1 MPYTYGTHVR
11 PQVSNS
17 NTLRALAAWLSQ
29 HGGKGAGTGGADRIN
44 AEPPATFKRTLAQVH
59 ARDNFLRNHPEVSER
74 RPARNVG
81 MRSAHIMAPIF
92 ASNKGANPRMSQLM
106 LAGGVFGLMLENIAW
121 LRVHPETPDL
131 YSAGVS
137 YKPERR
143 RIDPRT
149 GKPSEYGEEW
159 QTIPWVIYRGYGD
172 CEDLGAWR
180 SAELNAKYHI
190 KAHPYIKMRRMPD
203 GFWRA
208 HVVVRW
214 PDGQIEDPS
223 AKLGM
228 YTFTY

>member
-1 MPYTYGTHVR
+1 M
-11 PQVSNS
+11 
-17 NTLRALAAWLSQ
+17 TLGQLFKQ
-29 HGGKGAGTGGADRIN
+29 
-44 AEPPATFKRTLAQVH
+44 EPDPAQFRKTLA
-59 ARDNFLRNHPEVSER
+59 RNHLRDRLLKENPRLAER
-74 RPARNVG
+74 RPRRLVG
-81 MRSAHIMAPIF
+81 MRAAHVLAPVF
-92 ASNKGANPRMSQLM
+92 TANDPKNARMSQLM

-121 LRVHPETPDL
+121 LQAHPETPDL
-131 YSAGVS
+131 YKAGVS

-143 RIDPRT
+143 RINPVT

-180 SAELNAKYHI
+180 SAELRAKYKV
-190 KAHPYIKMRRMPD
+190 KATPFIKMRRMPD

-214 PDGQIEDPS
+214 PNGQIEDPS

>member
-1 MPYTYGTHVR
+1 MRLG
-11 PQVSNS
+11 QVYNQEPDAAKFKK
-17 NTLRALAAWLSQ
+17 TLAA
-29 HGGKGAGTGGADRIN
+29 
-44 AEPPATFKRTLAQVH
+44 VH
-59 ARDNFLRNHPEVSER
+59 LRDQFLKNHPEVAER
-74 RPARNVG
+74 RPRRVVG
-81 MRSAHIMAPIF
+81 MRSAHIMAPVF
-92 ASNKGANPRMSQLM
+92 VKNDPVNARMSQLM

-121 LRVHPETPDL
+121 LKAHPETPEL
-131 YSAGVS
+131 YQAGVS

-143 RIDPRT
+143 RLNPRT
-149 GKPSEYGEEW
+149 GKTSEYGEEW

-180 SAELNAKYHI
+180 AAELRAKFHV
-190 KAHPYIKMRRMPD
+190 KATPFIKMRRMPD

-228 YTFTY
+228 YTFRY